1 MDGELRQAGPHRR
14 IETTRASCGPFIRAA
29 ASARGNAA
37 STGGAATPGFA
48 ARPLEPSSS
57 PSIAVSPRAD
67 VVLHPQE
74 IGCHC
79 IDLVTPTHL
88 VPNVVS
94 ALEIATELSSGEGT
108 IRSVQEK

>member
-1 MDGELRQAGPHRR
+1 
-14 IETTRASCGPFIRAA
+14 
-29 ASARGNAA
+29 
-37 STGGAATPGFA
+37 
-48 ARPLEPSSS
+48 
-57 PSIAVSPRAD
+57 
-67 VVLHPQE
+67 VLHPQE